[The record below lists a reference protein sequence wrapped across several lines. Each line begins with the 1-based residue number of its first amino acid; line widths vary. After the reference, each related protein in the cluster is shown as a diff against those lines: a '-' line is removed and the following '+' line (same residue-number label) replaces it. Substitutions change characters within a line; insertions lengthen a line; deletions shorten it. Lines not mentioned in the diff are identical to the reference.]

1 MKKTLFIACVIGA
14 TIALGAV
21 YREGPPRDIKRPD
34 LKIVLRQGDHKEW
47 RIQEDAAL
55 FVTRLATVNQV
66 YDMLNEAE
74 TRELAK
80 TVAVAIA
87 NHFGSTNAVR
97 IVHFERPEPASTN
110 LIDNLQALFNGV
122 DVTDE
127 VVPLH

>member
-1 MKKTLFIACVIGA
+1 
-14 TIALGAV
+14 
-21 YREGPPRDIKRPD
+21 
-34 LKIVLRQGDHKEW
+34 
-47 RIQEDAAL
+47 
-55 FVTRLATVNQV
+55 
-66 YDMLNEAE
+66 MLNEAE

-110 LIDNLQALFNGV
+110 LIDHLQALFNGAY
-122 DVTDE
+122 VTDE